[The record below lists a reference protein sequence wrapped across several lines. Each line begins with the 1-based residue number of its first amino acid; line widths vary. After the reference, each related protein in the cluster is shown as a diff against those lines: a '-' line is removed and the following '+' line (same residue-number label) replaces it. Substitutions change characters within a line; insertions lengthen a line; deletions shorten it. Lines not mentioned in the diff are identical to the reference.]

1 MTLYPLPAALLTLA
15 LAAAPA
21 AAQQAEPRP
30 PVSQPRA
37 ETQLPVSQP
46 AAAAARPAADQLSG
60 DSLSIEIPADLQR
73 SLDELAATLDRL
85 GRRIANDPE
94 LRTSAVRTAQSFV
107 GLAQLIV
114 VQQADLIQDALRTAA
129 ERLADVAPPPAPQRR

>member
-1 MTLYPLPAALLTLA
+1 MTQYSLPAALLTLA

-30 PVSQPRA
+30 PVSQP
-37 ETQLPVSQP
+37 
-46 AAAAARPAADQLSG
+46 AAAAVRPAADQLSR
-60 DSLSIEIPADLQR
+60 DSLSLEIPADLQR

-94 LRTSAVRTAQSFV
+94 LRTSAVRTAQSLV
-107 GLAQLIV
+107 GVAQLIV

-129 ERLADVAPPPAPQRR
+129 ERLADVAPPPAQQRR